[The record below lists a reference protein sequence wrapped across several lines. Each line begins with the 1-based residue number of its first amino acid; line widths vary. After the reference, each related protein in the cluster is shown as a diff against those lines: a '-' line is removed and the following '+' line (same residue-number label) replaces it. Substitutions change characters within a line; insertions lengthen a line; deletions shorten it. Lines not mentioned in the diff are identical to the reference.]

1 MIVEAGDNGIT
12 CHAFD
17 RLDIARALKAMSEV
31 QSSDRM
37 AMGGRSRKLASE
49 WFGLQRFVTDYEEQY
64 SDMIK
69 VCKERRGV
77 LSR

>member
-1 MIVEAGDNGIT
+1 
-12 CHAFD
+12 
-17 RLDIARALKAMSEV
+17 MSEV

-37 AMGGRSRKLASE
+37 AMGCRSRKPASE

-69 VCKERRGV
+69 VCKEKRRVFLGEEESV
-77 LSR
+77 DLVR

>member
-12 CHAFD
+12 CHAFYP
-17 RLDIARALKAMSEV
+17 LDIARALKAMLEMR
-31 QSSDRM
+31 SSDRM
-37 AMGGRSRKLASE
+37 PMGGRSPKLASE
-49 WFGLQRFVTDYEEQY
+49 WFGLQRFITGYEEQY

-69 VCKERRGV
+69 ACKKRRRV